1 MNKEPT
7 ELDKLQQQKLELEL
21 KIRITD
27 EMNSLH
33 FSDNEEGK
41 ARLLELRR
49 KRDVLEYGI
58 DLDELIKKL

>member
-1 MNKEPT
+1 MAKEPT

-33 FSDNEEGK
+33 FSDNEEDK